1 MHINLVNS
9 NNNKP
14 SFGLKIDG
22 RVAMDLCSEIYGRKL
37 AQQMPSYVKHF
48 ETLKA
53 TGLNTSELYIAK
65 SLKEDTFV
73 LKNRSITTAYEKPLV
88 KAEKGK
94 LLEAWFKL
102 KPEDIKDAEKMLQ
115 DVIDEK
121 RNGLI
126 EMAQNAIVRT
136 MLYTK
141 NNEKDIAK
149 SVQKMD
155 DDSVIDLYYRAMDLI
170 KQFK

>member
-1 MHINLVNS
+1 MRVNS
-9 NNNKP
+9 IDLNNKP
-14 SFGLKIDG
+14 SFGLKING
-22 RVAMDLCSEIYGRKL
+22 RVATELCSEIYGRKL
-37 AQQMPSYVKHF
+37 ASQMPAYVKHF
-48 ETLKA
+48 EKLKA
-53 TGLNTSELYIAK
+53 SGLDSSELYIAK
-65 SLKEDTFV
+65 SLKDDTFV
-73 LKNRSITTAYEKPLV
+73 LKNHSITKAYEKPLV

-94 LLEAWFKL
+94 LLEAWFKI
-102 KPEDIKDAEKMLQ
+102 KPEDIKTAEKMLQ
-115 DVIDEK
+115 DAIGEK

-126 EMAQNAIVRT
+126 EMAQNPLVRT

-155 DDSVIDLYYRAMDLI
+155 DDSVIDLYYSAMDLI